1 MTLPIESGRI
11 TVGTTPVQVDGSG
24 VSPIR
29 IYIHDEESTKTLY
42 VGNGNVSLLNG
53 FGIDKSST
61 QDFLIFPGQSLWI
74 VSESAGHVVSFLR
87 IPV

>member
-11 TVGTTPVQVDGSG
+11 TVGTSPVQVDGLG

-29 IYIHDEESTKTLY
+29 IYIRNEESTKTLY
-42 VGNGNVSLLNG
+42 IGNVNVTTANG
-53 FGIDKSST
+53 FTIDKSSV
-61 QDFLIFPGQSLWI
+61 QDFLVFPGQALWM
-74 VSESAGHVVSFLR
+74 VSDSGSHTVSYLR